1 MYSEVEKV
9 EETPF
14 LDISLQTFI
23 RENSGFNSVILKQS
37 IRLYS
42 WYTKQKHT
50 LLPSVI
56 NVDIL
61 ENKDM
66 EIHKDNERS
75 QFPKILSCK
84 VWDATFKCRNGRTC
98 YICGYETDKYCL
110 KEHIETE
117 HFEAI
122 EKGLIALDKE
132 KIYVLV

>member
-1 MYSEVEKV
+1 M
-9 EETPF
+9 
-14 LDISLQTFI
+14 DISLQTLI

-84 VWDATFKCRNGRTC
+84 VWDATFKCKDVKDATFKC
-98 YICGYETDKYCL
+98 KDVKEWKTYC
-110 KEHIETE
+110 
-117 HFEAI
+117 HF
-122 EKGLIALDKE
+122 LN
-132 KIYVLV
+132 